1 MSASGDH
8 QLGVTPRSYQYEVLD
23 KAIDSNVIAVLDT
36 GSGKTLIS
44 VMLISH
50 MARLEQKRR
59 TENPGLRTR
68 LSVFLVPLVPLVLQ
82 QEEYVRKHCNLK
94 VKHYYG
100 AMRVDDWSE
109 ERWKNEVS
117 EAEVMVMTADIFRN
131 MLCRAYIAMEQ
142 INLIIFDECH
152 HARKNHAYN
161 QIMGIHYKQCRESG
175 RPKIFGMTA
184 SPTFGKESYQSS
196 IMQIEGNLDARA
208 VTVDVA
214 EVSPHVPRPKQTVV
228 YYKGT
233 ERADPPALYYLVKQ
247 YGGPAEEE
255 LAAALKKS
263 LILCEELGT
272 WCAARALEMAV
283 LATDAR
289 LKRSRVLQWHNGRPT
304 EECSEPKELEK
315 VAAFANLK
323 SYVMTSPFWFDNL
336 SSPTANDLSPKVMTL
351 LKVLEEYRNCK
362 HFCGIVFVQRRA
374 TARVLDLVIKRW
386 KGLEF
391 VKSDILVGHGIGS
404 ASPAD
409 VNLRV
414 QQQRKIV
421 QSFQKG
427 ETNLIIATRVAEEG
441 LDIRAC
447 NLVIRF
453 DVCITLTNY
462 IQSRGRARRMDS
474 EFITLCNRNSPSE
487 AVQLAELQREE
498 QLMRAALQTRES
510 LTGSMESAVQPSDE
524 EIYTVESTG
533 ASVTLYTSIG
543 MLYNYCALLP
553 TDSVGALTPTFQ
565 IAPVPDLAYG
575 PCEFKASVT
584 LPPSVPIE
592 ARYATSKLCARKA
605 LAKQW
610 AALEII
616 KRLHAAGELDDRLKP
631 IKAVSQIAGFDE
643 MVEPVGTGGDTERKK
658 RQILEFRM
666 KTPVFWRGSWKP
678 HQPTWLTLVRMHVDN
693 GNKPTSDIGLLTV
706 GEGPMQKGIFHMSI
720 ANRLTAVE
728 IQSSRCPLDLDLPT
742 LASVKRFH
750 VALFKGILRSDVQD
764 EAEWATIVVPVVET
778 LTDWTALG
786 DAFDPRAVIDWESVA
801 FASRAQQPLL
811 DQDGNLTCANLQ
823 AVVLHSRVHHNRLYL
838 VDKVHDH
845 LTPYSDWPIE
855 EGKFPTLGRYY
866 EARLK
871 YPEPIH
877 TAQPIIKAHRLPY
890 ITQTTMEKQPT
901 SAAYLIPQCCT
912 IYPIPAHIM
921 RGTALHLPIL
931 LQHLQHRLLASDLK
945 YYGFDDFMSDDY
957 LHGSVEDLQ
966 AALTAP
972 VADPTVNYER
982 LETFGDSFLKIH
994 QSLHLYASYPT
1005 CHEGRLSLMRNA
1017 LERNTALRACAMK
1030 LGLEGYVLGTGLS
1043 RREWTPP
1050 EQLGGGGSV
1059 HKLSDKTVADVVEAI
1074 IGACLCGGGIRGGA
1088 GAVVKLLGHGYES
1101 DWSIYSQKL
1110 AESRQS
1116 RTFTVMEPIV
1126 RQVEQAIGYQFKD
1139 MTLAIEALVHASEAR
1154 AVAEIGSYQR
1164 LEFLGDAA
1172 LGFVVTRHLYAISP
1186 PLSPAELS
1194 EFRSELVNNQFLSW
1208 VSWTLGL
1215 TKHIQYND
1223 AALESAIAHF
1233 GHQMER
1239 VTGGVRTP
1247 RFKTSALKG
1256 PLYWK
1261 ELDAAPKSTGDV
1273 YEAILGAVFV
1283 DSGFDV
1289 EAPWGVVLRTL
1300 IDPWWHLFQE
1310 AGCGT
1315 AQSKCVRSADE
1326 TNPIGEA
1333 YEWTQKMRC
1342 ERLQF
1347 TIEIDE
1353 EAGVIRCTCTFH
1365 DVPIGCGEGKN
1376 KKIAKRI
1383 AAEHAL
1389 TFLRSI
1395 DRCAC
1400 HQEGKN

>member
-8 QLGVTPRSYQYEVLD
+8 RLGVTPRAYQHEVLA

-44 VMLISH
+44 VMLINH
-50 MARLEQKRR
+50 MARLEQERR
-59 TENPGLRTR
+59 TANPGLRTR

-94 VKHYYG
+94 IKHYYG
-100 AMRVDDWSE
+100 AMGVDDWSE
-109 ERWKNEVS
+109 QRWKNEIS
-117 EAEVMVMTADIFRN
+117 EADVMVMTADIFRN
-131 MLCRAYIAMEQ
+131 ILCRAYIGMEE

-161 QIMGIHYKQCRESG
+161 QIMGIHYKQCPESA

-184 SPTFGKESYQSS
+184 SPTFGKESSQLS
-196 IMQIEGNLDARA
+196 IKQIEGNLDAKA
-208 VTVDVA
+208 VTA
-214 EVSPHVPRPKQTVV
+214 ASGQLSQHVPRPNETVV
-228 YYKGT
+228 YYKST
-233 ERADPPALYYLVKQ
+233 ELADPPALYYLVIQ
-247 YGGPAEEE
+247 YGGPAVEE
-255 LAAALKKS
+255 LATALSES
-263 LILCEELGT
+263 LIFCEELGT

-283 LATDAR
+283 LAADAR
-289 LKRSRVLQWHNGRPT
+289 LKRPRVLQFRLT
-304 EECSEPKELEK
+304 EEYSEQKEAEQ

-323 SYVMTSPFWFDNL
+323 NYVMTSPFWADNVP
-336 SSPTANDLSPKVMTL
+336 SPTANDLSPKVMAL
-351 LKVLEEYRNCK
+351 LKVLEEYRNCE

-374 TARVLDLVIKRW
+374 TAGVLDLVIKRW
-386 KGLEF
+386 RGLEF
-391 VKSDILVGHGIGS
+391 VKSDVLVGHGSGPS
-404 ASPAD
+404 STVD
-409 VNLRV
+409 VNMSV
-414 QQQRKIV
+414 QQQKRII
-421 QSFQKG
+421 QSFQRG
-427 ETNLIIATRVAEEG
+427 EANLIIATRVAEEG

-462 IQSRGRARRMDS
+462 IQSRGRARHVDS
-474 EFITLCNRNSPSE
+474 RFITLSNRSYPSE
-487 AVQLAELQREE
+487 AVQLATLQRQE
-498 QLMRAALQTRES
+498 QFMRAVLQTRES
-510 LTGSMESAVQPSDE
+510 PGDPMESAVQPADE

-553 TDSVGALTPTFQ
+553 TDGVGALTPTFQ
-565 IAPVPDLAYG
+565 ISPTPAGADG
-575 PCEFKASVT
+575 QGGFKASVT

-592 ARYATSKLCARKA
+592 ARYVTSKLCARKA

-643 MVEPVGTGGDTERKK
+643 MVEPVGNSGDSERKT

-666 KTPVFWRGSWKP
+666 KTPVLWRGSWKP
-678 HQPTWLTLVRMHVDN
+678 HQPTWLTVVRMHVDD
-693 GNKPTSDIGLLTV
+693 GKKPTLDIGLLTV
-706 GEGPMQKGIFHMSI
+706 GDGPMEKGIFHMSI
-720 ANRLTAVE
+720 GNRLTAVE
-728 IQSSRCPLDLDLPT
+728 IQSSRRPLDLDLQT
-742 LASVKRFH
+742 LISVKRFH

-764 EAEWATIVVPVVET
+764 EAEWATIVVPVVER

-811 DQDGNLTCANLQ
+811 DQDGKLTCADLA
-823 AVVLHSRVHHNRLYL
+823 AVALHSSVHHNRLYL
-838 VDKVHDH
+838 VDKVHDDV
-845 LTPYSDWPIE
+845 TPYSHWPIE
-855 EGKFPTLGRYY
+855 EGKFPTIGRFY
-866 EARLK
+866 EARLR
-871 YPEPIH
+871 YREPIH
-877 TAQPIIKAHRLPY
+877 TAQPMIEARRLPY
-890 ITQTTMEKQPT
+890 ITQTTMEKQST
-901 SAAYLIPQCCT
+901 SPEYLIPQCCT
-912 IYPIPAHIM
+912 IYPMPAHIL
-921 RGTALHLPIL
+921 RGAALHLPIL

-945 YYGFDDFMSDDY
+945 YYGFDDVMSDDY

-994 QSLHLYASYPT
+994 QSLHLYATYPT
-1005 CHEGRLSLMRNA
+1005 CNEGRLTLMRNT

-1088 GAVVKLLGHGYES
+1088 GAVVKLLGSGYET
-1101 DWSIYSQKL
+1101 DWGIYSQRL
-1110 AESRQS
+1110 AESRRTRSS
-1116 RTFTVMEPIV
+1116 RGMEPIV

-1139 MTLAIEALVHASEAR
+1139 MTLAIEALVHASENR
-1154 AVAEIGSYQR
+1154 GVAEIGSYQR
-1164 LEFLGDAA
+1164 LEFLGDAV

-1186 PLSPAELS
+1186 PLSPAALS

-1223 AALESAIAHF
+1223 LALESAITHF

-1239 VTGGVRTP
+1239 VTSGVSTP
-1247 RFKTSALKG
+1247 RFKTSAFKG

-1300 IDPWWHLFQE
+1300 VEPWWHLFRE
-1310 AGCGT
+1310 AGCET
-1315 AQSKCVRSADE
+1315 VESKCVRSDDE

-1333 YEWTQKMRC
+1333 YERTQKMRC
-1342 ERLQF
+1342 QRMQF
-1347 TIEIDE
+1347 TYGSD
-1353 EAGVIRCTCTFH
+1353 
-1365 DVPIGCGEGKN
+1365 
-1376 KKIAKRI
+1376 
-1383 AAEHAL
+1383 
-1389 TFLRSI
+1389 
-1395 DRCAC
+1395 
-1400 HQEGKN
+1400 